1 MLKESRDLEWI
12 EMALSASF
20 VGVLGGA
27 APMLKSL
34 YKPSMLAESST
45 ATVSSLS
52 TKPEARLPARHS
64 SSALKF
70 LIDAD

>member
-1 MLKESRDLEWI
+1 
-12 EMALSASF
+12 
-20 VGVLGGA
+20 
-27 APMLKSL
+27 MLKSL